1 MFKYILKLK
10 GVTDC
15 EIDSVLGNVNDI
27 KYEIETENGIKTVTI
42 YGKSTHS
49 AGPQNGINAATALLM
64 LLAKIGG
71 PDSVFEKISKRF
83 KHGTFLVK
91 ALVLPR
97 SRQRFR
103 SRD

>member
-1 MFKYILKLK
+1 MFKYMLKLK

-42 YGKSTHS
+42 YSKSAHS
-49 AGPQNGINAATALLM
+49 AGPQSGINAATALLM

-71 PDSVFEKISKRF
+71 PDSVFEKISKRLNTVHF
-83 KHGTFLVK
+83 SVK